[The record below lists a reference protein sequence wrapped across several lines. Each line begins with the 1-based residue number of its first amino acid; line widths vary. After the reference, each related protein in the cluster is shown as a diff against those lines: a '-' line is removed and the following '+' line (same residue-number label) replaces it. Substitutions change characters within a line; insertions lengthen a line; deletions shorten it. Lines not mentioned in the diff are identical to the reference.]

1 MEGGEGRGVLGRER
15 CRVREGGGGSTNS
28 EDVARRK
35 KRK

>member
-1 MEGGEGRGVLGRER
+1 MEGGEGRGVIGRER

-28 EDVARRK
+28 EDGARRK